1 MCHSKKDKDDKDYK
15 KDKDDSLSCGCAGT
29 LITNKHVLTAFHCV
43 TEEDYCTPLDFSDGK
58 DLVLCLGK
66 LSSKKNGKKSRHCLH
81 DGDVSTVPGPPV
93 CAQLLSTV
101 VRGVRFL

>member
-43 TEEDYCTPLDFSDGK
+43 TEEDNSCTVHDFSKGK
-58 DLVLCLGK
+58 NLVFY
-66 LSSKKNGKKSRHCLH
+66 
-81 DGDVSTVPGPPV
+81 VY
-93 CAQLLSTV
+93 
-101 VRGVRFL
+101 

>member
-43 TEEDYCTPLDFSDGK
+43 DEDDTCTPKDFSRGE
-58 DLVLCLGK
+58 DLVFSCPCSSICTYLGDS
-66 LSSKKNGKKSRHCLH
+66 LIDSLY
-81 DGDVSTVPGPPV
+81 
-93 CAQLLSTV
+93 
-101 VRGVRFL
+101 

>member
-43 TEEDYCTPLDFSDGK
+43 TEEDNSCTVHDFSKGK
-58 DLVLCLGK
+58 NLVFYVYCCFVITLDYRG
-66 LSSKKNGKKSRHCLH
+66 SQNYTGSKPYPEPR
-81 DGDVSTVPGPPV
+81 
-93 CAQLLSTV
+93 
-101 VRGVRFL
+101 R